1 VCQTEKDINFTKQV
15 YEKYENNRNVSF
27 ILAKDPLELRK
38 IYSEVDLLIGMR
50 LYSII
55 SATSVGT
62 PEIGIFDSGWG
73 KKNPGTMKKF
83 ELPFILNLEGE
94 WHIQDY
100 IEDIVKN
107 RQSYSKRIKEII
119 GYEKANLVNQIK
131 AHSNLC

>member
-1 VCQTEKDINFTKQV
+1 MCQTEKDINFTKQV

-27 ILAKDPLELRK
+27 ILSKDPLELRK

-50 LYSII
+50 LHSII
-55 SATSVGT
+55 LATSVGT
-62 PEIGIFDSGWG
+62 PAIGIFDSSWG

-100 IEDIVKN
+100 IEDIIKN

-119 GYEKANLVNQIK
+119 GYEKVNLVGQIK
-131 AHSNLC
+131 ALLNLY